1 MPEKAT
7 IETTVGFWADK
18 HLYISMAVF
27 MSVVLAYRLV
37 GNEPINLRRLIGEL
51 ILALVGAGVF
61 HALGLLKGLSGPEY
75 WLMIFLAAMGGLRS
89 IEWSLKVFIALKKVS
104 L

>member
-1 MPEKAT
+1 MPEKTSLA
-7 IETTVGFWADK
+7 TTVEFWADK

-37 GNEPINLRRLIGEL
+37 GTEPINLRRLIGEL
-51 ILALVGAGVF
+51 ILALVGAGFF
-61 HALGLLKGLSGPEY
+61 HAFGLMKGLSGPEY

-89 IEWSLKVFIALKKVS
+89 IEWALKVFIALKRIS